1 MCIRDRT
8 WRRRSRS
15 SAEVRNETGTA
26 RIIDVV
32 WSRSKQDTLVLPVS
46 ALALLILGDYKATSG
61 WNWHNWMLE
70 SKSYGTAVD
79 QQVQDALAEGWAWLT
94 THGLV
99 QRIEQQFLLG
109 EYELAVFA
117 AMKEVEVRVREL
129 ADLPSR
135 ASPHPDEACLR
146 VALRLG
152 LRSNRDLDRDRR
164 ARHGV

>member
-94 THGLV
+94 THGLFMNSTSHRPV
-99 QRIEQQFLLG
+99 NYDDPSVAG
-109 EYELAVFA
+109 EIVL
-117 AMKEVEVRVREL
+117 L
-129 ADLPSR
+129 ADL
-135 ASPHPDEACLR
+135 L
-146 VALRLG
+146 LRL
-152 LRSNRDLDRDRR
+152 LDQAE
-164 ARHGV
+164 ARLQS